1 MRKSVWDKYVASI
14 RQDAKYFGNWLR
26 WMGNEVMVLKPR
38 PEALENYE
46 LAYGA
51 SASTFERT
59 PANYTYHKAN
69 VAIDQNVD
77 FNKKENIQDLDT
89 VLYLPNNKIE
99 TGDLLQVEKLGR
111 IFTYQLEPLDDYQ
124 NFLYRTIAR
133 LIDVQDLNG
142 QHKGMRTG

>member
-1 MRKSVWDKYVASI
+1 MRKSVVDKYIASI
-14 RQDAKYFGNWLR
+14 RQDAKYFANWLK

-38 PEALENYE
+38 PESLENYE

-59 PANYTYHKAN
+59 PENYKYYKAHI
-69 VAIDQNVD
+69 AIDAMLD

-99 TGDLLQVEKLGR
+99 TGDLVQVEKLGR
-111 IFTYQLEPLDDYQ
+111 IFTYQLDPLDDYQ
-124 NFLYRTIAR
+124 NFLYRTYAH

-142 QHKGMRTG
+142 QHKGMRTD